1 MDGSDDRGMSAAP
14 TLVRVVDGMTTG
26 LISCAPEAT
35 LRTVAKLMAAHRVH
49 AVYVFDYGLEDD
61 ETVEL
66 WGLVNDLDVAAG
78 VRDDLDGLTAR
89 ESAVTPLVVVQDDE
103 PLEHAAALMTER
115 GVSHLAVLDSV
126 TGRPVGV
133 ISTLDIAAAAADMRF

>member
-1 MDGSDDRGMSAAP
+1 MDQVSVAAGPNASRAALTVTAGNPALFRVDPDYGSDDRGMSAAP

-35 LRTVAKLMAAHRVH
+35 LRTVAKLTAAHRVH

-66 WGLVNDLDVAAG
+66 
-78 VRDDLDGLTAR
+78 AR
-89 ESAVTPLVVVQDDE
+89 PSLIRSTS
-103 PLEHAAALMTER
+103 R
-115 GVSHLAVLDSV
+115 GVGTGVERVERRLPRRRKHLIRS
-126 TGRPVGV
+126 
-133 ISTLDIAAAAADMRF
+133 